1 MFHDA
6 QCSFTS
12 TGLGTEY
19 PELNYNCTKFRT
31 LLRRTYLGTEVN
43 VEVLE
48 VQERLVEHL
57 PELSKYRVQL
67 RHHHGMAE
75 GKWE

>member
-1 MFHDA
+1 MFIHFDRVGNGV
-6 QCSFTS
+6 SRI
-12 TGLGTEY
+12 
-19 PELNYNCTKFRT
+19 ELYNCTKFRT
-31 LLRRTYLGTEVN
+31 LLRTYLGTEVN